1 MTIRIGTRGS
11 KLAMWQAEWVK
22 SQLET
27 RGHDVELE
35 IISTKG
41 DTSTASLSQVGG
53 QGVFTKEI
61 QRALLDN
68 RVDVAVHSL
77 KDLPT
82 EVIDGLEIAAVP
94 ERETTKDCLIS
105 REGTAFADLPSGARV
120 GTGSSRRGAQLKS
133 WRPDIEIADI
143 RGNVDSR
150 LRKLD
155 EAQYDAI
162 ILAAAGLTR
171 LKLQERITEFLP
183 QDRILPAIG
192 QGALGLECRSEDT
205 EAKQALQALNHPE
218 SMAAVV
224 AERAFLAALLAGC
237 LAPVAASASV
247 KEGQLHLQGRVLSK
261 DGEQVLDGT
270 KNGSAETAAD
280 VGIALADELRKQG
293 AEKLIA
299 EARAD

>member
-11 KLAMWQAEWVK
+11 KLAMWQAEWVQ
-22 SQLET
+22 SQLEA
-27 RGHDVELE
+27 RGQDVELE

-82 EVIDGLEIAAVP
+82 EAIEGLEIAAVP

-105 REGTAFADLPSGARV
+105 REGHSFEDLPTGARV
-120 GTGSSRRGAQLKS
+120 GTGSSRRGAQLKA
-133 WRPDIEIADI
+133 WRPEIEIADI

-150 LRKLD
+150 LRKL
-155 EAQYDAI
+155 EEGQYDAI

-171 LKLQERITEFLP
+171 LKLQSCVTEYLSQERV
-183 QDRILPAIG
+183 LPAIG
-192 QGALGLECRSEDT
+192 QGALGLECRSSDT
-205 EAKQALQALNHPE
+205 IAKEALEKLNHPD

-224 AERAFLAALLAGC
+224 AERAFLAGLLAGC
-237 LAPVAASASV
+237 LAPVAAAARIEKGRLV
-247 KEGQLHLQGRVLSK
+247 LKGRVLSK
-261 DGEQVLDGT
+261 DGSRMLEGE
-270 KNGSAETAAD
+270 ETGPPD
-280 VGIALADELRKQG
+280 SPTEIGQALANALREQG
-293 AEKLIA
+293 AAELIA
-299 EARAD
+299 EARQT